1 MTLFHILVKVIKGTR
16 DTQETIQTHYVA
28 IADRPSRAV
37 ALLEENSGWLGGEKI
52 TVEMAAPHMVSPD
65 IELKQEAVWKI

>member
-1 MTLFHILVKVIKGTR
+1 MNVFHILVKAVKGTR

-37 ALLEENSGWLGGEKI
+37 ALLEESHNWLGGEKF
-52 TVEMAAPHMVSPD
+52 TVELAVPESVAPD
-65 IELKQEAVWKI
+65 IELKQEAVWRI